1 MKKLL
6 FACCSA
12 LWMLTSCSGPKEVY
26 GDPATTA
33 KGAVPAE
40 QLLSRLEGKDSL
52 VVKVEGKVT
61 EVCQT
66 KGCWMDMDLGNG
78 QSMTVRFKDYGFF
91 VPMNG
96 AGRTVVV
103 DGVAKIKTEDVA
115 WLRHKAEDAGAP
127 AEEIA
132 KITEPRKSVTFLA
145 KGVVFEP

>member
-1 MKKLL
+1 MKNLL
-6 FACCSA
+6 IASCCA
-12 LWMLTSCSGPKEVY
+12 LGLLSGCSSPKEVY
-26 GDPATTA
+26 GDPSTTA
-33 KGAVPAE
+33 KGAVPAD
-40 QLLSRLEGKDSL
+40 QLLARLEGKDSL
-52 VVKVEGKVT
+52 QVKVEGKVI

-96 AGRTVVV
+96 AGRTVVI

-115 WLRHKAEDAGAP
+115 WLRHKAEDAGAS

-132 KITEPRKSVTFLA
+132 KITEPSKNVTFLA